1 VGATLKIP
9 LKKMKTLFEIVSEIK
24 GAKIASIRYVSE
36 VKVPKNRGLV
46 GVVEK
51 DVQMQVQLNW
61 GYENVVN
68 NRLEKQGDERVFKA
82 QSLRWGA
89 WFEGQ
94 VNKIILHKGELYLRA
109 YTMNSNTKKVVSY
122 FVDGVAA
129 TAEQIAIIKE
139 YEQSKNKVSATQ
151 SESGLTEN
159 QVRPMS
165 IKFTNILE
173 LRVNGVVY
181 DAKSLVV

>member
-1 VGATLKIP
+1 
-9 LKKMKTLFEIVSEIK
+9 MKTLFEIVSDIK
-24 GAKIASIRYVSE
+24 GAKIASIRYVKE
-36 VKVPKNRGLV
+36 EKVPKKYGLI
-46 GVVEK
+46 GVVQK

-68 NRLEKQGDERVFKA
+68 TRLEKQGDERVFKA

-109 YTMNSNTKKVVSY
+109 YTMNSNTKKVVEY
-122 FVDGVAA
+122 FVDGVPA

-159 QVRPMS
+159 QVKPMA
-165 IKFTNILE
+165 IKFANIVE
-173 LRVNGVVY
+173 LRVNGIVY
-181 DAKSLVV
+181 NAKSLVV